1 MLFASLGVILDYE
14 DGDFQVFDA
23 AEKEWEMFRNER
35 ENGIKEVNE
44 LRQRVADEEARRK
57 TEKSPEKDEMDTDPV
72 PAPLVTSDNA
82 TGTDSNTVAA
92 AEPTPTREVE
102 MDVDDNAG
110 GTREEH
116 KESTSES
123 DKKDEVAPMQADDDD
138 AVEY

>member
-1 MLFASLGVILDYE
+1 
-14 DGDFQVFDA
+14 
-23 AEKEWEMFRNER
+23 MFRDER

-72 PAPLVTSDNA
+72 PAPPVVSDSAA
-82 TGTDSNTVAA
+82 TDPNTVAA

-123 DKKDEVAPMQADDDD
+123 DRKDEVAPMQADDDD